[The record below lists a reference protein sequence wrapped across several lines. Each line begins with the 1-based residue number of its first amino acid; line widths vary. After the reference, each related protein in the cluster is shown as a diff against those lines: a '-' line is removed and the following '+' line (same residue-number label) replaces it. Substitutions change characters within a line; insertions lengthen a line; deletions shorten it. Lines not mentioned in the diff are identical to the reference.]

1 MKDWLAFFLLGSR
14 FDPLHRWAVRRMTRW
29 FTP

>member
-14 FDPLHRWAVRRMTRW
+14 IGPAHRWAVRRMARW
-29 FTP
+29 FG